1 MSTCSK
7 YQKNLVLYFYEELNE
22 VEKAD
27 FEAHLTVCPACQA
40 TLKQMQQLAEKI
52 PANPLISPP
61 NSLFATFRK
70 SVFHKIANPRGNTY
84 PPKWA
89 PFSFLNPGPVFQFA
103 FAVALILIGFFAND
117 LLKTKVDQT
126 SSDKIIQHLLGASQ
140 PIQLSE
146 GRLLSGLAN
155 IEKVKYNPQD
165 GTIEIS
171 YQTVND
177 LQLAGDFSH
186 PAIQPLLE
194 HSLLEE
200 TNPAVKLH
208 TVKALNGIVRKGTP
222 LNNEIVDALI
232 ALLKFEKNTGIRL
245 QVIEVLSS
253 LPLTDTI
260 KDALLKILVS
270 DSNSALRIAIFRALI
285 ESSIQPIEYEQFL
298 RAAEQDTN
306 SYIRYH
312 ASRIIEQL
320 TKNESHP
327 SASKKI
333 NEIMR
338 KE

>member
-7 YQKNLVLYFYEELNE
+7 YQKKLVLYFYEELNE

-27 FEAHLTVCPACQA
+27 FEAHLMVCPACQS
-40 TLKQMQQLAEKI
+40 TLKQMQLMTEKI
-52 PANPLISPP
+52 PANPLISPS
-61 NSLFATFRK
+61 NTLLTTFRK
-70 SVFHKIANPRGNTY
+70 PVFQQTANSIANYSR
-84 PPKWA
+84 PKWS

-103 FAVALILIGFFAND
+103 FAIALVLIGFFAND
-117 LLKTKVDQT
+117 FLKSKPKQP
-126 SSDKIIQHLLGASQ
+126 SADKIIQQLLGASQ
-140 PIQLSE
+140 PIQLS
-146 GRLLSGLAN
+146 GGQLLPGLAN

-177 LQLAGDFSH
+177 IKLESDFSH

-194 HSLLEE
+194 YSLLEG
-200 TNPAVKLH
+200 TNPGVKLH
-208 TVKALNGIVRKGTP
+208 TIKALNGIIRKGVP
-222 LNNEIVDALI
+222 LNNEIIEALI

-253 LPLTDTI
+253 LPLTDAI
-260 KDALLKILVS
+260 KDTFLKILVS

-298 RAAEQDTN
+298 KAAEQDTN
-306 SYIRYH
+306 NYIRYH

-320 TKNESHP
+320 TKNESHQ
-327 SASKKI
+327 STLKNA